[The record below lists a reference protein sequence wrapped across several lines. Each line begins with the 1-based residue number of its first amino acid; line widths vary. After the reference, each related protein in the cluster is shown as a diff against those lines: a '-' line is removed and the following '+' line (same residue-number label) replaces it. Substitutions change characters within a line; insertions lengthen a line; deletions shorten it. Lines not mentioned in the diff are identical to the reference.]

1 MRYVLGMKARFV
13 AAVVVGL
20 WATTALASPAAADDA
35 PVVETSNGPVVG
47 VVDDGIEVFR
57 GIPYA
62 APPVGDLRYEAPQ
75 PVANWTQPLDATQF
89 GPACMQ
95 TPDDLENDASTT
107 VSEDCLTV
115 NVWTPEDDEGSRPV
129 FVWIHGGGFSWGTAA
144 HALYE
149 GRNLAERG
157 DMVVVSLQYRL
168 GSFGWL
174 DLSEVG
180 GEAFVGQQRAA
191 GHDGRIA
198 SGCGRTPQRSGVIR
212 TM

>member
-1 MRYVLGMKARFV
+1 MRYVRGMQRRFM
-13 AAVVVGL
+13 AAVVAGFCA
-20 WATTALASPAAADDA
+20 ATVLASPAAADADG
-35 PVVETSNGPVVG
+35 PVVETANGPVVG
-47 VVDDGIEVFR
+47 VVDGGIEVFR

-62 APPVGDLRYEAPQ
+62 AAPVGDLRYSAPE
-75 PVANWTQPLDATQF
+75 PVADWTQPRDATEF

-95 TPDDLENDASTT
+95 TPDDLENDPSTE

-115 NVWTPEDDEGSRPV
+115 NVWTPKADEGSRPV

-174 DLSEVG
+174 DLSEAG
-180 GEAFVGQQRAA
+180 GSASSANNGLLDMTAA
-191 GHDGRIA
+191 L
-198 SGCGRTPQRSGVIR
+198 
-212 TM
+212 